1 MYIKILSLKIYEYLF
16 SLCVFLL
23 KNNLTLVVKRK
34 KIKYT
39 FIEKFF

>member
-34 KIKYT
+34 KNQIY
-39 FIEKFF
+39 FY